1 MTSSRALA
9 CVSLSGILT
18 FTLAVRAQTVK
29 PETVPPQ
36 PGQPQK
42 APIVAGPRAVAKVYA
57 EFCASCHGP
66 TLDGG
71 QAPTLLDDTW
81 SFGSDD
87 ASLAQTIRDGRPPA
101 PMPSFKAALSE
112 QEIRALVIFIREE
125 HAKARVTRATAKP
138 PAPIDGMEVKSE
150 LETFKLEVVAEGL
163 DTPWGIA
170 WMPDGS
176 MLVTE
181 RIGRVRHIGK
191 DGAVSAPIE
200 GVPPVWVK
208 QDGGL
213 MDIAIHPKF
222 GTDGNN
228 WIYLAFSEPGK
239 IAESSTTR
247 IIRARLEKAPGAS
260 GASGPS
266 SAFRLVDHQ
275 TLFQAPP
282 ELYWIDNTHFGARF
296 IFDKDGH
303 LFYSIGDRGHDK
315 DAQDLGS
322 PYGKLHRIHDDGRVP
337 DDNPFVKTPGAIPT
351 IWSYGHRNQ
360 QGLAFHPVTGVFYAS
375 EHGPRGGDEL
385 NVIVPGK
392 NYGWPEITYGMN
404 YDGTPITDR
413 TEQAGMEQPLVQWTP
428 SIAVCALEF
437 YTGDRLPRWKH
448 ELFVTAL
455 AFRELRRL
463 TLKDGQVVSQ
473 EVLFKNIGRV
483 RDVATG
489 PDGFLYVALN
499 EPGRIVRL
507 VPASTSRTP

>member
-1 MTSSRALA
+1 MTSSRAIA
-9 CVSLSGILT
+9 CVSLCGMLT
-18 FTLAVRAQTVK
+18 FSLAVRAQTVK
-29 PETVPPQ
+29 PETAAPQ

-42 APIVAGPRAVAKVYA
+42 PPIVAGPRAVAKVYA

-87 ASLAQTIRDGRPPA
+87 ASLAQTIRDGRPPT

-138 PAPIDGMEVKSE
+138 PAPIGGMVVESQ
-150 LETFKLEVVAEGL
+150 LETFKLEIVAEGL
-163 DTPWGIA
+163 DTPWGID
-170 WMPDGS
+170 WLPDGS
-176 MLVTE
+176 MLVSE
-181 RIGRVRHIGK
+181 RGGTVRHIAK
-191 DGAVSAPIE
+191 DGTLSAPIA

-213 MDIAIHPKF
+213 MDIAVHPKF

-247 IIRARLEKAPGAS
+247 IIRARLEK
-260 GASGPS
+260 GPD
-266 SAFRLVDHQ
+266 SAYKLADHQ

-303 LFYSIGDRGHDK
+303 LFYSIGDRGHEK

-360 QGLAFHPVTGVFYAS
+360 QGLAFHPVTGVLYAS

-392 NYGWPEITYGMN
+392 NYGWPAITYGMN

-489 PDGFLYVALN
+489 PDGLLYVALN

-507 VPASTSRTP
+507 VPASASRNQ

>member
-1 MTSSRALA
+1 MMSLMTILRAAFLFV
-9 CVSLSGILT
+9 CVSLCGMLT
-18 FTLAVRAQTVK
+18 STLVLLAQQPKK
-29 PETVPPQ
+29 P
-36 PGQPQK
+36 
-42 APIVAGPRAVAKVYA
+42 PIVAGPRAVAKVYA

-87 ASLAQTIRDGRPPA
+87 TSLAQTIRDGRPPT

-112 QEIRALVIFIREE
+112 QEIRALVIFSREE
-125 HAKARVTRATAKP
+125 HAKARATRATAKP
-138 PAPIDGMEVKSE
+138 PAPIDGMEVRSE

-163 DTPWGIA
+163 DNPWGIG
-170 WMPDGS
+170 WLPDGS
-176 MLVTE
+176 MLVSE
-181 RIGRVRHIGK
+181 RIGRVRRITR
-191 DGAVSAPIE
+191 DGVLSAPIE

-213 MDIAIHPKF
+213 MDLAIHPKF

-228 WIYLAFSEPGK
+228 WVYLAFSEAGK
-239 IAESSTTR
+239 IAESSATK
-247 IIRARLEKAPGAS
+247 IIRARLQPAPDAPAG
-260 GASGPS
+260 
-266 SAFRLVDHQ
+266 FRLIDHQ

-296 IFDKDGH
+296 IFDKEGH
-303 LFYSIGDRGHDK
+303 LFYSIGDRGHEK
-315 DAQDLGS
+315 LAQDLGS
-322 PYGKLHRIHDDGRVP
+322 PYGKLHRVNDDGSVP
-337 DDNPFVKTPGAIPT
+337 GDNPFVKTPGAIPT

-360 QGLAFHPVTGVFYAS
+360 QGLAFHPETGVFYAS

-392 NYGWPEITYGMN
+392 NYGWPAITYGMN

-489 PDGFLYVALN
+489 PDGLLYVALN

>member
-1 MTSSRALA
+1 
-9 CVSLSGILT
+9 
-18 FTLAVRAQTVK
+18 
-29 PETVPPQ
+29 
-36 PGQPQK
+36 
-42 APIVAGPRAVAKVYA
+42 
-57 EFCASCHGP
+57 
-66 TLDGG
+66 
-71 QAPTLLDDTW
+71 
-81 SFGSDD
+81 
-87 ASLAQTIRDGRPPA
+87 
-101 PMPSFKAALSE
+101 
-112 QEIRALVIFIREE
+112 
-125 HAKARVTRATAKP
+125 
-138 PAPIDGMEVKSE
+138 
-150 LETFKLEVVAEGL
+150 
-163 DTPWGIA
+163 
-170 WMPDGS
+170 

-181 RIGRVRHIGK
+181 RIGRLRHIGK
-191 DGAVSAPIE
+191 DGVLSAPIE

-213 MDIAIHPKF
+213 MDIAVHPKF

-247 IIRARLEKAPGAS
+247 IIRARLETRGTGLSS
-260 GASGPS
+260 G
-266 SAFRLVDHQ
+266 FRLADHQ

-296 IFDKDGH
+296 IFDKDGY
-303 LFYSIGDRGHDK
+303 LFYSIGDRGHEK
-315 DAQDLGS
+315 LAQDLGS

-337 DDNPFVKTPGAIPT
+337 ADNPFVKQPGAIPT

-360 QGLAFHPVTGVFYAS
+360 QGLAFHPVTGAFYAS

-385 NVIVPGK
+385 NLIVPGK
-392 NYGWPEITYGMN
+392 NYGWPTITHGMN

-489 PDGFLYVALN
+489 PDGLLYVALN